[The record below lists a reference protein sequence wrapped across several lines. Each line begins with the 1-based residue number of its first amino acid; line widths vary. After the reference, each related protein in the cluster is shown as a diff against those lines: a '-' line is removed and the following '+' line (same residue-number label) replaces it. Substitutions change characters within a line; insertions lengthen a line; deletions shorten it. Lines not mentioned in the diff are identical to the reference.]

1 MVPAQAELALMEEVN
16 TPELVCCELS
26 TCSLAPP
33 LAATSPVLA
42 LLLDAETLEFKAPE
56 LLCPLLMLPGGD
68 VLVLKTPV
76 RLDCD
81 SPLLAVLAAPLAEVV
96 PALFKVG
103 EEALACVL
111 LLPEVPVV
119 DADNVQLTCL
129 SM

>member
-81 SPLLAVLAAPLAEVV
+81 IKKGDQLPAVQ
-96 PALFKVG
+96 PALGHSTRAERYPQATRRSFEQAAQVG
-103 EEALACVL
+103 E
-111 LLPEVPVV
+111 
-119 DADNVQLTCL
+119 Q
-129 SM
+129 